1 MTQNQRMELLKL
13 KVDKFITI
21 DQSIRFREAQK
32 LVQEQNTLLTK
43 IKTEMKNLELLEVRV
58 EKENITKI
66 LSFDVKERKSVDVH
80 ALPDEIKAEYEKTT
94 EIWFKTIMVLQND
107 SLLWVAS

>member
-1 MTQNQRMELLKL
+1 MTQNQKMELLKL

-80 ALPDEIKAEYEKTT
+80 ALPDEIKAEYEKTS
-94 EIWFKTIMVLQND
+94 EIWFKSIMVLRND
-107 SLLWVAS
+107 S

>member
-43 IKTEMKNLELLEVRV
+43 IKTEMKNLEVMEVRV

-80 ALPDEIKAEYEKTT
+80 ALPDEIKAEYEKTS
-94 EIWFKTIMVLQND
+94 EIWYKSIMVLQND
-107 SLLWVAS
+107 S